1 MNTRYKI
8 KGNEEN
14 FALTNISHIGFV
26 KREGDEWLTLKK
38 TFPLSSLPELAA
50 IRFDSRGV
58 SAVYINGS
66 YIAANTG
73 RYANRITNAECTS
86 RLQLGEN
93 EIKIVLGGHYY
104 QTVEETFYAR
114 RKARFSSVAACLE
127 LISGEKIETVSTDS
141 SCVRVSS
148 PPVSYVSRLV
158 VFSSSSMNGS
168 FLSRQF
174 MSYFMNRRNRLCLDS
189 E

>member
-86 RLQLGEN
+86 
-93 EIKIVLGGHYY
+93 ICTDVLYR
-104 QTVEETFYAR
+104 T
-114 RKARFSSVAACLE
+114 L
-127 LISGEKIETVSTDS
+127 
-141 SCVRVSS
+141 
-148 PPVSYVSRLV
+148 
-158 VFSSSSMNGS
+158 
-168 FLSRQF
+168 
-174 MSYFMNRRNRLCLDS
+174 
-189 E
+189 